1 MPYAFMLTHA
11 DGQVLDIETTDTGT
25 QRKRVNIENI
35 RNSNINIKSI
45 KQQQQHLKRLEVL
58 AARPGSR
65 QQEVKPEM

>member
-35 RNSNINIKSI
+35 RNSNINIKRI
-45 KQQQQHLKRLEVL
+45 KHLKRLEAL
-58 AARPGSR
+58 AARPGSS
-65 QQEVKPEM
+65 QQEVKSEM